1 MNSINQSMIFT
12 NKLIVSSTVD
22 DVLSKVAA
30 ASVVIIH
37 QYARIHKLGSL
48 SKLRERSRKIKP
60 KR

>member
-1 MNSINQSMIFT
+1 LFT